1 MMCKQLLRGIG
12 RGIMTT
18 TLRVFST
25 DACCCFSYH
34 RLLASWICGCGMQG
48 CRQLTVFVF
57 AEDLF
62 IHSGKDEKRMEDGQ
76 KKSRSFSFH
85 CKIFLALWFTAS
97 DSTVRISRSYFQTL
111 TQSQIQR
118 CKTDWETF
126 LKNLSAFPP
135 CCQIENFWLN
145 HLGLGEAKAFATLF
159 F

>member
-57 AEDLF
+57 AEGLF
-62 IHSGKDEKRMEDGQ
+62 IHSGKMKREWKMD
-76 KKSRSFSFH
+76 KRRAVHS
-85 CKIFLALWFTAS
+85 LFTAK
-97 DSTVRISRSYFQTL
+97 YF
-111 TQSQIQR
+111 
-118 CKTDWETF
+118 
-126 LKNLSAFPP
+126 
-135 CCQIENFWLN
+135 
-145 HLGLGEAKAFATLF
+145 
-159 F
+159 